1 MRKFKNFIIIL
12 LIEILLISGC
22 SYNNTAQENANNN
35 NHEIILSETVNH
47 EKPATKTKNIL
58 NNQGFQEINKD
69 ELKVYF
75 IDVGQGDA
83 TLLEYKNHYMIID
96 AGNNSEEEFMV
107 EYLNS
112 KNIDTL
118 DYIIGTHP
126 HADHIGGLD
135 AVIDNFDIE
144 NIYMP
149 TATTDTKTFTDVLD
163 SIENKHLSITEPVA
177 GTEFMFNDLNIQ
189 ILSPI
194 IEYDKMNNNSIVL
207 KLTYDDISF
216 LFTGDAEEVAE
227 YDILN
232 LGYNISSDV
241 LKVGH
246 HGSDTSTSDKFLNAV
261 NPGYS
266 VISVGKNSYGHPA
279 EIVLNRLEKYNSEIF
294 RTDQNGTIVFST
306 NGKELKIDM
315 E

>member
-22 SYNNTAQENANNN
+22 SYNNTAQENTN
-35 NHEIILSETVNH
+35 NHEITLSETVKN
-47 EKPATKTKNIL
+47 EKSAAKTKDVL
-58 NNQGFQEINKD
+58 SNQGFQEINKD

-75 IDVGQGDA
+75 INVGQGDS

-126 HADHIGGLD
+126 HADHIGGMD
-135 AVIDNFDIE
+135 AVIDNFDVE
-144 NIYMP
+144 KIYMP
-149 TATTDTKTFTDVLD
+149 TATTDTKTFADVLD
-163 SIENKHLSITEPVA
+163 SIENKNLSITEPVA
-177 GTEFMFNDLNIQ
+177 GTEFMFDDLNIE

-194 IEYDKMNNNSIVL
+194 LEYDEMNNNSIVL
-207 KLTYDDISF
+207 KLTYNDISF
-216 LFTGDAEEVAE
+216 LFTGDAEEMAE

-232 LGYNISSDV
+232 SGYNISSDV

-246 HGSDTSTSDKFLNAV
+246 HGSDTSTSDKFLDAV
-261 NPGYS
+261 NPTYS

-279 EIVLNRLEKYNSEIF
+279 EIVLNRLDKYSSEIF

-306 NGKELKIDM
+306 NGKELKINV